1 MSLIKCPKCQNVVS
15 DRATKCPHC
24 RTTLKIAVHS
34 YCEECGAELAPDDKT
49 CQVCGFPVYN
59 NIVPRKS
66 SGGWKTV
73 LLSCILSVILSLLT
87 SIFAIFLFIN
97 GVVKNNGGESFL
109 KSIGID
115 SSIITWDL
123 NSEKKSKD
131 KDDAKPKAPEKTE
144 FFMGEIAEYNG
155 VQLSISDFYISGGN
169 EWASPPDGYVFLYL
183 NMSATNNSEKEILIS
198 SLSSFEA
205 YCDDHKIDNGLD
217 ASIAGSADGKQE
229 LDGHIAPGKKM
240 DGYIGLVV
248 PSNWG
253 KIELYY
259 KDNVWL
265 ESNFKFTINHK
276 QE

>member
-97 GVVKNNGGESFL
+97 GVVKTMVANPF
-109 KSIGID
+109 
-115 SSIITWDL
+115 
-123 NSEKKSKD
+123 
-131 KDDAKPKAPEKTE
+131 
-144 FFMGEIAEYNG
+144 
-155 VQLSISDFYISGGN
+155 
-169 EWASPPDGYVFLYL
+169 
-183 NMSATNNSEKEILIS
+183 
-198 SLSSFEA
+198 
-205 YCDDHKIDNGLD
+205 KI
-217 ASIAGSADGKQE
+217 
-229 LDGHIAPGKKM
+229 
-240 DGYIGLVV
+240 
-248 PSNWG
+248 NW
-253 KIELYY
+253 
-259 KDNVWL
+259 N
-265 ESNFKFTINHK
+265 
-276 QE
+276 